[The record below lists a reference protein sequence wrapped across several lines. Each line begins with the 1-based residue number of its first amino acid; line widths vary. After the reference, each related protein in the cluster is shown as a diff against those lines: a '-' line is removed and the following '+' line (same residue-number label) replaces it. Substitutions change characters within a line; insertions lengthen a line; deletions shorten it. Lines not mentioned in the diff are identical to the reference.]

1 MPKTQID
8 NIGFIPATP
17 FGQAIHG
24 SWQLMMRHLT
34 SPFAK
39 ILPAVLGLLS
49 FGSGPAGTA
58 TGSSIGIA
66 VVAPAYAQMRDPIVT
81 SDTPE
86 YCGVL
91 MNRITGITR
100 ATAAPPP
107 TEVAA
112 LSEEGERM
120 CVHGQ
125 TRGGILRL
133 RRALEIMRH
142 GDD

>member
-1 MPKTQID
+1 MRRYRSAPICKMLLAMP
-8 NIGFIPATP
+8 GLF
-17 FGQAIHG
+17 
-24 SWQLMMRHLT
+24 
-34 SPFAK
+34 PFALSPVGA
-39 ILPAVLGLLS
+39 ITIGLTE
-49 FGSGPAGTA
+49 FA
-58 TGSSIGIA
+58 I
-66 VVAPAYAQMRDPIVT
+66 VAPVYAQTHDPIVT

-100 ATAAPPP
+100 ATAQPVP
-107 TEVAA
+107 TEAA
-112 LSEEGERM
+112 MLSEEGERM

-133 RRALEIMRH
+133 RRALEIMLH

>member
-1 MPKTQID
+1 MMHYRLPP
-8 NIGFIPATP
+8 IGKACV
-17 FGQAIHG
+17 
-24 SWQLMMRHLT
+24 
-34 SPFAK
+34 
-39 ILPAVLGLLS
+39 AVLGLFPL
-49 FGSGPAGTA
+49 ALGTA
-58 TGSSIGIA
+58 GEINLRSAGLT
-66 VVAPAYAQMRDPIVT
+66 VLAPAYAQAGDPIVT

-91 MNRITGITR
+91 MNRISVIAH
-100 ATAAPPP
+100 ATSVPPP
-107 TEVAA
+107 SEVAV